1 MESSNYDDDSDFEGN
16 INAINDPINPTTV
29 NNKEIKSQGDSNNPL
44 LDQRINQ
51 EQIDIYKNI
60 TMTKSINL
68 NNFDPFN
75 SSQRINSPR
84 SLEIC
89 AANGVDPL
97 NLYHKSYDAIK
108 SICPPLKRNNKE
120 YTMKKYVDNENK
132 RHQLLSNL
140 QKLREQYITCG
151 DNPKRVSAVR
161 TADTKYSRKFSNTEN
176 GNLSLIKRNITHGK
190 ELNPEIIKE
199 EQKRS
204 IAVTAKEIKNIVG
217 KMKKEYNSYKTDYRV
232 NSVSTVNKKTSYYGV
247 NTSVENSRQ
256 SKDNNRY
263 FSKVVERAN
272 KWDSN
277 YDVFKK
283 NKKLTRETESTNY
296 YNRKKLLNEKEDYR
310 RQILLE
316 RIKEHDNKT
325 QSLEKQRTG
334 LIKLR
339 QEMRKNAAFA
349 KYHQ

>member
-1 MESSNYDDDSDFEGN
+1 
-16 INAINDPINPTTV
+16 
-29 NNKEIKSQGDSNNPL
+29 
-44 LDQRINQ
+44 
-51 EQIDIYKNI
+51 
-60 TMTKSINL
+60 
-68 NNFDPFN
+68 
-75 SSQRINSPR
+75 
-84 SLEIC
+84 
-89 AANGVDPL
+89 
-97 NLYHKSYDAIK
+97 
-108 SICPPLKRNNKE
+108 
-120 YTMKKYVDNENK
+120 
-132 RHQLLSNL
+132 
-140 QKLREQYITCG
+140 
-151 DNPKRVSAVR
+151 
-161 TADTKYSRKFSNTEN
+161 
-176 GNLSLIKRNITHGK
+176 
-190 ELNPEIIKE
+190 
-199 EQKRS
+199 
-204 IAVTAKEIKNIVG
+204 
-217 KMKKEYNSYKTDYRV
+217 MKKEYNSYKTDYRV

-349 KYHQ
+349 KYQAKQELEKLAVKCKSQEYDENIVGKMLEAAGLENIPVFNTKQSSKNIEDVDVYSNLRSINNNLPYP